1 MLDQGWVV
9 EPKCGRFFGQFDFF
23 IVKSCSLTR
32 SFFFMIAAALRL
44 RLNACVLLAMVAAG
58 LALPAGSTLFAQQVT
73 TLAGSGQRG
82 STDATG
88 AAASFDGPA
97 GVAVG
102 ADGTVYVTDFFGH
115 KIRKITAAGVVTTL
129 AGSGQTGSTD
139 GTGTAASFANPYGV
153 AVGADGTVYV
163 AEYQANKIRKI
174 TAAGVVTTL
183 AGTLF
188 GASID
193 GVGVNASFARPAG
206 VAVGP
211 DGALYVTDQGSNK
224 IRKITVS
231 GGVATVSTLAGS
243 GGYYSMDGPG
253 TTASFATPTGVAVGV
268 DGAVYVADNSSNKIR
283 KITMSGGVA
292 TVSTLAGSGQYGST
306 DGPGASA
313 SFNTPEGVAVG
324 ADGAVYVAD
333 YSSNKIRKI
342 TVSGGVA
349 TVSTLAGSGQSGSTD
364 GTGTAARFNGPTG
377 VAVGADG
384 ALYVADYGSNKIR
397 KITFGDPTTTVLTAS
412 AATVTSGATVT
423 LTATVTH
430 QPPTGSAVTPTGTV
444 TFQSGT
450 TTLGTGTLN
459 GSGVATLAV
468 DSATLAEGS
477 SNLTAGYGGR
487 SGGTQPNLAVSTST
501 AVALTVNRAPTLP
514 GTVTT
519 TAFTPGTAGSF
530 QFTATGVPAPTF
542 TTASTLP
549 SGVTLSSSGLLAG
562 TAAAGTGGNYP
573 ITVSASNGIGGPA
586 TRSFTLVVT
595 SPPVF
600 SGSSTL
606 NAVAGSP
613 VSVLV
618 GAAGFPA
625 ETNSNLI
632 TNDFSAATLPT
643 GWATSGVAAV
653 TGGILQLTPA
663 SNNSRGIVTL
673 PAVGATS
680 PTGFSARFKLIVSNA
695 GGADGLS
702 FNYGALLTGTTLT
715 GTAAL
720 ETGMVSAG
728 LVVTFGEFGDDRME
742 VRYNNK
748 ILSAVYVPFAS
759 AAGKP
764 VDVTVTPLGLLTL
777 TVDGVTITTVNLG
790 ADYVAAAKSTWA
802 VCVCRPHGRIEQP
815 ARDRRS
821 HDRCAP
827 DRVWHDRE
835 FCRIDLRCG
844 AAHGLEPVWQCL
856 VGYGE

>member
-1 MLDQGWVV
+1 
-9 EPKCGRFFGQFDFF
+9 
-23 IVKSCSLTR
+23 
-32 SFFFMIAAALRL
+32 
-44 RLNACVLLAMVAAG
+44 
-58 LALPAGSTLFAQQVT
+58 
-73 TLAGSGQRG
+73 
-82 STDATG
+82 
-88 AAASFDGPA
+88 
-97 GVAVG
+97 
-102 ADGTVYVTDFFGH
+102 
-115 KIRKITAAGVVTTL
+115 
-129 AGSGQTGSTD
+129 
-139 GTGTAASFANPYGV
+139 
-153 AVGADGTVYV
+153 
-163 AEYQANKIRKI
+163 
-174 TAAGVVTTL
+174 
-183 AGTLF
+183 
-188 GASID
+188 
-193 GVGVNASFARPAG
+193 
-206 VAVGP
+206 
-211 DGALYVTDQGSNK
+211 
-224 IRKITVS
+224 
-231 GGVATVSTLAGS
+231 
-243 GGYYSMDGPG
+243 
-253 TTASFATPTGVAVGV
+253 
-268 DGAVYVADNSSNKIR
+268 
-283 KITMSGGVA
+283 
-292 TVSTLAGSGQYGST
+292 
-306 DGPGASA
+306 
-313 SFNTPEGVAVG
+313 
-324 ADGAVYVAD
+324 
-333 YSSNKIRKI
+333 
-342 TVSGGVA
+342 
-349 TVSTLAGSGQSGSTD
+349 
-364 GTGTAARFNGPTG
+364 
-377 VAVGADG
+377 VGADG

-412 AATVTSGATVT
+412 AATVTSGASVT

-444 TFQSGT
+444 TFQAGT

-595 SPPVF
+595 SPPAF

-643 GWATSGVAAV
+643 GWTTSGVAAV

-715 GTAAL
+715 GTASL

-748 ILSAVYVPFAS
+748 ILSAGVCALRQCRGQ
-759 AAGKP
+759 AGRCDRDAP
-764 VDVTVTPLGLLTL
+764 RPAHAHRGWRDDHDREPRGGLRGGGEEH
-777 TVDGVTITTVNLG
+777 V
-790 ADYVAAAKSTWA
+790 A

-815 ARDRRS
+815 TRDRRS